1 MGAVERED
9 DGDENAKKQKMD
21 DAKNEGRDGAAKME
35 EDDIN
40 DDDKEK
46 DRWRVELYIGWYY

>member
-1 MGAVERED
+1 
-9 DGDENAKKQKMD
+9 MD

-35 EDDIN
+35 EDDIIN

-46 DRWRVELYIGWYY
+46 D